1 MGRALEE
8 EPQPPNYPSSDWRL
22 LVDSEC
28 LYLTVK
34 FQERVWPPA
43 GTQEMLA
50 E

>member
-1 MGRALEE
+1 MGRALEKE
-8 EPQPPNYPSSDWRL
+8 LEPPNYLSLDWRL

-28 LYLTVK
+28 LYLTAK
-34 FQERVWPPA
+34 FQDRVWPPA